1 MPWKEIR
8 DLLQRHWKP
17 LWITLNTMKDLYIYI
32 RQELRLREWKELEM
46 RNGDFIDWY
55 RENVIRKQWKT
66 PRGNCD
72 LSGVGDTENTYRL
85 RYFKVFYF

>member
-8 DLLQRHWKP
+8 DLLQRLWKP
-17 LWITLNTMKDLYIYI
+17 LWSTLNTIKDLCIYF
-32 RQELRLREWKELEM
+32 RQELRLREWKEIEM

-55 RENVIRKQWKT
+55 RENVIRKQWMT
-66 PRGNCD
+66 PVGNCD